1 VCRWQMVCDS
11 IPPLGPSVRVV
22 NNGLDFILFFFLFY
36 FIIIQLCDTEKIVK
50 GFETDNII

>member
-1 VCRWQMVCDS
+1 MVCDS